1 MFKKYFSIEGSAT
14 SVSDVITSSVILF
27 NTFTWFYTIRVVINS
42 NLQDPN
48 NIIFFAIFDFTVII
62 SGIIGALFAKKIK
75 RTYIICFWL
84 VLGVI
89 TSLLIAFL
97 NVNLTENMALIAF
110 LFGCSFGFGMPAG
123 LAYFADCT
131 IFENRGRSSG
141 LLFAASNLGGFLLLV
156 LLQENWSAVLV
167 ASSIW
172 RTLGLGLLFLLKPK
186 NIEREVEDQPSF
198 QLILHNRTFI
208 LFFVPW
214 LLFCLVD
221 NLEKPY
227 GFALAKVFGA
237 TEFIAFD
244 EAFEPLLGTLFAFIS
259 GFVMD
264 IIGRKKVITYGFIS
278 LGVAF
283 AVLSIGPTIQAFWYV
298 TSAIDGIAWGVF
310 YVTFVLVLWGDL
322 SSPNTIRE
330 RYFALG
336 SIPFF
341 LAEFLGKVIYPF
353 AQGVP
358 KENIYAAFP
367 LASFFL
373 FLAVLPLM
381 YAPETLPEK
390 KIRERELKD
399 YIEKAKKIR
408 EKHP

>member
-390 KIRERELKD
+390 KIKDRELKQ
-399 YIEKAKKIR
+399 YIDKAKKTK
-408 EKHP
+408 EKYT